1 MLAKAL
7 QRGECTMDHGCA
19 TRVDEWVA
27 RISVVLQRAYARNVG
42 RARTRAGSSRQRQA
56 ADA

>member
-1 MLAKAL
+1 
-7 QRGECTMDHGCA
+7 MDHGCA